1 MDEPQQRDAS
11 TRPRTVLLVNPNTNR
26 RTTALMTGLAQAE
39 LPSAVRVAGVTA
51 ERGPA
56 MIVDPAALAR
66 AEGAVL
72 DVARKAVEAHR
83 PDAVIVAAIG
93 DPGRAALQ
101 CALDVPVIG
110 IGQASIRAAAAGG
123 RRFGMATTTH
133 ELADSLAELVG
144 AYGCRER
151 FTGVSLSRRGP
162 LELASDPEAQY
173 LELLEAVRA
182 SRARGAEAVIIAGG
196 PLSDTARRL
205 RDAVDLPI
213 VEPVPA
219 ACALLRETGIV

>member
-11 TRPRTVLLVNPNTNR
+11 TRPRTVLLVNPNMNR
-26 RTTALMTGLAQAE
+26 RTTALMTGLAQVE

-101 CALDVPVIG
+101 RALDVPVIG

-133 ELADSLAELVG
+133 ELVG